1 MTLRI
6 LLYGAITKSK
16 YAGISRQRGFAFFKR
31 RKQEEKEIG
40 IGQT

>member
-1 MTLRI
+1 MTLV
-6 LLYGAITKSK
+6 YGEAPKVRYT
-16 YAGISRQRGFAFFKR
+16 GISRQRFCILKR

>member
-1 MTLRI
+1 MGKKPKVR
-6 LLYGAITKSK
+6 
-16 YAGISRQRGFAFFKR
+16 YAGILRQRGFAFFKR